1 MQPIAR
7 QLAEW
12 CADVAETDIPAEVS
26 RLVPLRML
34 DTMGLI
40 VAGSATEAVKAA
52 RALAE
57 TLGGAA
63 QSTVIGSSQQLPA
76 CAAALVHGV
85 AAHCHD
91 FDDTFADSV
100 VHPGSIIIPTAIA
113 VSEASGALNADFCAA
128 VTVGYEVAARLG
140 AVAGR
145 RFHARNMHAT
155 GLIGPIAAAVTAGRL
170 RRLAPERISWAM
182 GLAASMAGGIRAYA
196 RDGGW
201 SKWLHAGWA
210 AHGGIMAAHL
220 AAGGFRGPEY
230 VFDGGSDLF
239 SVMLHGETLDRTP
252 VLSGLGKVW
261 SGVAAEFKYYPCAH
275 VIQPFI
281 EAVLAIVRDNNLQG
295 ADIAEIECTIAP
307 WAAAIVCE
315 PAEAKLNFA
324 TELEAIGSLPYQLS
338 VAVLERRVGLE
349 TLREETR
356 GRADIAVFAKRI
368 KYRKDETLGRRFDGA
383 VEIRTVSGQKFV
395 APATLTGNDWKKVRK
410 KFEGLV
416 VSILGVERA
425 SAMAD
430 RLLECPADWRAAS
443 DLLRAVPSGE
453 PSAGNSESAA
463 PRAGHTNGLPLYNPD

>member
-12 CADVAETDIPAEVS
+12 CADAAETDIPAEVS
-26 RLVPLRML
+26 RLLPLRML

-52 RALAE
+52 RVLAE

-85 AAHCHD
+85 AVHCHD

-100 VHPGSIIIPTAIA
+100 VHPGSIVVPTAIA
-113 VSEASGALNADFCAA
+113 VAEASGAANADFRAA

-170 RRLAPERISWAM
+170 RRLAPERISWAI
-182 GLAASMAGGIRAYA
+182 GLAASMGGGIRAYA

-201 SKWLHAGWA
+201 SKWLHVGWA
-210 AHGGIMAAHL
+210 AHGGIMAADL

-230 VFDGGSDLF
+230 VLDGGSDLF
-239 SVMLHGETLDRTP
+239 SVMLHGEALDRTP

-261 SGVAAEFKYYPCAH
+261 SGAAAEFKYYPCAH

-315 PAEAKLNFA
+315 PTEAKLNFV

-349 TLREETR
+349 ALREETR
-356 GRADIAVFAKRI
+356 GRADVADFATRI
-368 KYRKDETLGRRFDGA
+368 KYRKETSLGRGFDGA
-383 VEIRTVSGQKFV
+383 VRVRTLSGREFV
-395 APATLTGNDWKKVRK
+395 ASATLAGNDGKKVRE

-416 VSILGVERA
+416 APILGAEPA
-425 SAMAD
+425 GAMAD
-430 RLLECPADWRAAS
+430 RLLECPADWRAAV

-453 PSAGNSESAA
+453 ASAGNSEKAA
-463 PRAGHTNGLPLYNPD
+463 RMRRAHKGIASSQS